1 VEALANVTSHNARA
15 VQIRKFVA
23 TPPARA
29 TTLRLVTAE
38 DPPQT
43 LGEWDVTQARGNG
56 SLAIEIST
64 LLEEHTTTIQRHTEA
79 VLGWMVGDSK
89 VVASKRLRARFTP
102 PPDDADEG
110 DGLSWEALGINGST
124 TGQVIQMQRHVEVR
138 EKTSNTLIHGLINTA
153 LEMNAQLREQLQDAR
168 ERNRELEQQLSDLAA
183 AEYQQWRAQVPE
195 NDNAGAIDPAA
206 EARTNA
212 INVISGIAQQFG
224 PTIIQA
230 ALVRL
235 TSPKSAIAIAPP
247 SSPPAPISPA
257 APPNLSPTGG
267 PTAVP
272 PVVVT
277 AAPPASTAA
286 SPARAPARAPRPPPQ
301 RVPVGRAPV
310 RGRK

>member
-1 VEALANVTSHNARA
+1 MEALANVTSHNNRA
-15 VQIRKFVA
+15 HQIRKFVA

-43 LGEWDVTQARGNG
+43 LGEWDVTQARNNG
-56 SLAIEIST
+56 SLALEISA

-102 PPDDADEG
+102 PEDEDE
-110 DGLSWEALGINGST
+110 DGLSWEAAGINGST
-124 TGQVIQMQRHVEVR
+124 TGQVIQMQRHIEVR
-138 EKTSNTLIHGLINTA
+138 EKTGNTLIHGLINTA

-183 AEYQQWRAQVPE
+183 AEYQQWRAAVPE
-195 NDNAGAIDPAA
+195 NDNAGAALDPSA
-206 EARTNA
+206 EARTHA
-212 INVISGIAQQFG
+212 MQVITGLAQQFG

-235 TSPKSAIAIAPP
+235 TSPKSSIAIAPP
-247 SSPPAPISPA
+247 SAPPPISPA
-257 APPNLSPTGG
+257 APPNLSPTAAPTAG
-267 PTAVP
+267 PTVA
-272 PVVVT
+272 VT
-277 AAPPASTAA
+277 AAPPASTA
-286 SPARAPARAPRPPPQ
+286 PPPRAPARAPRPPPQ
-301 RVPVGRAPV
+301 RVPVGRTPV

>member
-1 VEALANVTSHNARA
+1 MEALANVTSHNARA

-102 PPDDADEG
+102 PPDDSEEG

-212 INVISGIAQQFG
+212 LNVISGIAQQFG

-247 SSPPAPISPA
+247 SSPPPVSPPPPANISPA
-257 APPNLSPTGG
+257 TDPA
-267 PTAVP
+267 AV
-272 PVVVT
+272 V
-277 AAPPASTAA
+277 AAAAASTA
-286 SPARAPARAPRPPPQ
+286 PTRPPPRAPRPPPQ
-301 RVPVGRAPV
+301 RVPVGRAPA